1 MTGPDGPAVRLILD
15 RSALL
20 AYVAG
25 SMDVAEPIHEVAQD
39 GVRFGVPAVVAA
51 EVLAVVDDPGDRA
64 VLHRLLER
72 PACAVL
78 PTWGED
84 WQELAYWRVV
94 TGRVDLAAAVMAV
107 LEHDASVLTSE
118 GKAYG
123 DGGDLPVIR
132 FSG

>member
-1 MTGPDGPAVRLILD
+1 MN
-15 RSALL
+15 
-20 AYVAG
+20 
-25 SMDVAEPIHEVAQD
+25 VAEPIHEVAQD

-132 FSG
+132 FPN

>member
-1 MTGPDGPAVRLILD
+1 
-15 RSALL
+15 
-20 AYVAG
+20 
-25 SMDVAEPIHEVAQD
+25 MDVAEPIHEVAHD

-51 EVLAVVDDPGDRA
+51 EVLAVVDDPGDRE
-64 VLHRLLER
+64 LLRRLLER

-84 WQELAYWRVV
+84 WQELAYWRLV

-132 FSG
+132 FPG

>member
-1 MTGPDGPAVRLILD
+1 MTGPDLPPVRLVLD

-39 GVRFGVPAVVAA
+39 GVRFGVPAVVVA
-51 EVLAVVDDPGDRA
+51 ETLASVDDGADRA
-64 VLHRLLER
+64 VLYRLLDR
-72 PACAVL
+72 SACAVL

-84 WQELAYWRVV
+84 WQELAYWRSV

-107 LEHDASVLTSE
+107 LEHDACVLTGE
-118 GKAYG
+118 AKAYG
-123 DGGDLPVIR
+123 DGGDLPVIALPA
-132 FSG
+132 

>member
-1 MTGPDGPAVRLILD
+1 MTDPELPPVRLVLD

-25 SMDVAEPIHEVAQD
+25 SMHVAEPLHEVAQD
-39 GVRFGVPAVVAA
+39 GVRFGVPAVAVAEA
-51 EVLAVVDDPGDRA
+51 LAMIDDAGDRA

-78 PTWGED
+78 STWGEE
-84 WQELAYWRVV
+84 WQELAYWRGE

-107 LEHDASVLTSE
+107 LDHDACVLTSE

-123 DGGDLPVIR
+123 DGGDLPAIV
-132 FSG
+132 FPG

>member
-1 MTGPDGPAVRLILD
+1 MTTEEPPVRLVLD
-15 RSALL
+15 RSALVG
-20 AYVAG
+20 YVAG
-25 SMDVAEPIHEVAQD
+25 SMHVAEPLHEVAHD
-39 GVRFGVPAVVAA
+39 GVRFGVPAVVVA
-51 EVLAVVDDPGDRA
+51 EALAVIDEPGDRA

-84 WQELAYWRVV
+84 WQELAYWRRI

-107 LEHDASVLTSE
+107 LDHDASVLTSE

-123 DGGDLPVIR
+123 DGGDLPVIA
-132 FSG
+132 FPG

>member
-1 MTGPDGPAVRLILD
+1 MTAVESPVRLVLD

-25 SMDVAEPIHEVAQD
+25 SMHVAEPLHEVAHD

-51 EVLAVVDDPGDRA
+51 EALAMIDDPGDRA

-78 PTWGED
+78 STWAED
-84 WQELAYWRVV
+84 WQELAYWRRV

-118 GKAYG
+118 GKVYG
-123 DGGDLPVIR
+123 DGGDLPVIV
-132 FSG
+132 FPG

>member
-1 MTGPDGPAVRLILD
+1 MDPNGPAVRLILD

-20 AYVAG
+20 GYLAG
-25 SMDVAEPIHEVAQD
+25 SMDVAEPIHEVAHD

-51 EVLAVVDDPGDRA
+51 EVLAMVDDPGDRA
-64 VLHRLLER
+64 LVHRLLER

-94 TGRVDLAAAVMAV
+94 TGRVDLAAVVMAV

-132 FSG
+132 FPG

>member
-1 MTGPDGPAVRLILD
+1 MTAAEAPIRLVLD
-15 RSALL
+15 RSALVG
-20 AYVAG
+20 YVAG
-25 SMDVAEPIHEVAQD
+25 SMHVAEPLHEVAHD
-39 GVRFGVPAVVAA
+39 GVRFGVPAVVVA
-51 EVLAVVDDPGDRA
+51 EALAVIDDPADRA

-84 WQELAYWRVV
+84 WQELAYWRGL

-107 LEHDASVLTSE
+107 LDHDASVLTSE

-123 DGGDLPVIR
+123 DGGDLPVI
-132 FSG
+132 

>member
-1 MTGPDGPAVRLILD
+1 MTAAEPPVRLVLD
-15 RSALL
+15 RSALVG
-20 AYVAG
+20 YVAG
-25 SMDVAEPIHEVAQD
+25 SMHVAEPLHEVAHD
-39 GVRFGVPAVVAA
+39 RVRFGVPAVVVA
-51 EVLAVVDDPGDRA
+51 EALAMIDDPGDRA

-84 WQELAYWRVV
+84 WQELAYWRNI

-107 LEHDASVLTSE
+107 LDHDASVLTSE

-123 DGGDLPVIR
+123 DGGDLPVIP
-132 FSG
+132 FPG

>member
-1 MTGPDGPAVRLILD
+1 MTSPEAPSVRLILD

-25 SMDVAEPIHEVAQD
+25 SMDVAEPIHEVAHD

-64 VLHRLLER
+64 VLHRLLDR

-78 PTWGED
+78 PTWG
-84 WQELAYWRVV
+84 R
-94 TGRVDLAAAVMAV
+94 TGR
-107 LEHDASVLTSE
+107 SWLT
-118 GKAYG
+118 GAW
-123 DGGDLPVIR
+123 LPV
-132 FSG
+132 GLTLPLP

>member
-1 MTGPDGPAVRLILD
+1 MDPNGPAVRLILD

-20 AYVAG
+20 GYLAG
-25 SMDVAEPIHEVAQD
+25 SMDVAEPIHEVAHD

-64 VLHRLLER
+64 LLHRLLER

-94 TGRVDLAAAVMAV
+94 TGRVDFAAVVMAV

-132 FSG
+132 FPG